1 MSKKTNRLKEIIA
14 ILNKHG
20 QITVR
25 ELSGHLITSEMTIRR
40 DMNDLEEDGIIRRTH
55 GGAILLGDQELKR
68 LNND

>member
-25 ELSGHLITSEMTIRR
+25 ELSVHLIASEMTIRR
-40 DMNDLEEDGIIRRTH
+40 DLNDLEEDGIIRRTH

>member
-1 MSKKTNRLKEIIA
+1 MSKKTNRLKEIIV

-40 DMNDLEEDGIIRRTH
+40 DLNDLEEDGIIRRTH
-55 GGAILLGDQELKR
+55 GGAILLDP
-68 LNND
+68 